1 MRWPQNGGM
10 WGRDQEAPLMSSNQ
24 PGDASSDVIMLL
36 RDLVTIESCDP
47 PGHETGVARC
57 VAAYL
62 AAHDIDSV
70 LDEFLPGRANLLA
83 RVPGAGLKRPLVFS
97 AHMDTVPIGE
107 EPWTHPPFGA
117 VRSGGRLYGR
127 GASDIK
133 GGLAAMAAALVEIGA
148 GRAVLG
154 GDLILALSA
163 GESSNCLG
171 ARRFVAQ
178 GVLSDAG
185 ALLVSEPSSLGV
197 ITAEMGVL
205 WLRIVTH
212 GRTGHVSGNG
222 GVNAILR
229 MIDLIGR
236 LQAITLPNPPH
247 RLLPPAGLSIGR
259 ISGGA
264 AVNVT
269 PDRCAAE
276 VDIRLRP
283 GTDPEAVRGV
293 IATVAGGDADVVTMD
308 YKPAVETEA
317 SHPFVAACVAACKR
331 SLGAAPAPRGVA
343 YYSDATIYT
352 AAHGT
357 PFVIVGPGEL
367 GISGRPDEYVE
378 VSKVRQAVSI
388 FTDIARTWLSS

>member
-1 MRWPQNGGM
+1 MS
-10 WGRDQEAPLMSSNQ
+10 GRNQEAPPMSSNT
-24 PGDASSDVIMLL
+24 PDDASNDPIPLL
-36 RDLVTIESCDP
+36 RNLVRIDSCDP
-47 PGHETGVARC
+47 PGNESAVARC

-62 AAHDIDSV
+62 AAHDIDSA
-70 LDEFLPGRANLLA
+70 LDEFLPGRVNLLA
-83 RVPGAGLKRPLVFS
+83 RVPGAGHKRPLVFS
-97 AHMDTVPIGE
+97 AHMDTVPIGG

-117 VRSGGRLYGR
+117 VCRGDRLYGR

-133 GGLAAMAAALVEIGA
+133 SGLAAMVAALVKIA
-148 GRAVLG
+148 RRRTALG

-171 ARRFVAQ
+171 ARRFVEQ
-178 GVLSDAG
+178 GVLSEAG

-197 ITAEMGVL
+197 VTAEMGVL

-212 GRTGHVSGNG
+212 GRSGHVSGDG

-229 MIDLIGR
+229 MTGLIDR
-236 LQAITLPNPPH
+236 LQATTLPNPPH
-247 RLLPPAGLSIGR
+247 PLLPPAGLSIGR
-259 ISGGA
+259 ISGGC
-264 AVNVT
+264 AVNIT
-269 PDRCAAE
+269 PDRCEAE

-283 GTDPEAVRGV
+283 GTDPGAARSL
-293 IATVAGGDADVVTMD
+293 IADVAGGEADVVTMD

-317 SHPFVAACVAACKR
+317 SHPFVATCIASCAR
-331 SLGAAPAPRGVA
+331 LLGAAPAVRGVA

-357 PFVIVGPGEL
+357 PFAIVGPGEL
-367 GISGRPDEYVE
+367 GMSGRPDEYVDI
-378 VSKVRQAVSI
+378 SKVRRAVSI